1 MKKPIKM
8 GGDLVRGPGW
18 RPLLFT
24 RRGAERFARLEAE
37 KKSPK
42 GMWHGFVAEHP
53 DYFRVN
59 IGGQPFGRR
68 PR

>member
-8 GGDLVRGPGW
+8 GRDLVRGPGW

-24 RRGAERFARLEAE
+24 RRGAEQFARREAAQ
-37 KKSPK
+37 KSPK
-42 GMWHGFVAEHP
+42 GMWNGVVAEHP

-59 IGGQPFGRR
+59 LGAQVF
-68 PR
+68 